1 MRVSHISTLI
11 IQCTDIPLRY
21 PQDTWGP
28 KLAGIYMLA
37 ANDNITTQSSSKW
50 K

>member
-1 MRVSHISTLI
+1 MRVSHILTFI
-11 IQCTDIPLRY
+11 VQCTDIPTRC

-37 ANDNITTQSSSKW
+37 ANDNNTTQSSSKW